1 MEVKMSLK
9 KSNEITVKI
18 KGNLKEFYKIIE
30 RKNFKIVD
38 KFSMN
43 DSYFIPEKLKLSEMS
58 TREILSNAIL
68 IRDIRDKISG
78 ETVKKITFKIK
89 QFDEDGNI
97 VNQSAIN
104 CNVYE
109 VEEAKKLFEAIG
121 YKQIMNIY
129 EEDIVYEKDG
139 FQLAIKDIKNG
150 EKLIEVETEK
160 SEELNTIDKLI
171 KKINEINIP
180 IYTDNY
186 FVKKAEI
193 ELDKILGR

>member
-1 MEVKMSLK
+1 MSLK

-30 RKNFKIVD
+30 SKNFKIVD

>member
-1 MEVKMSLK
+1 MSLK
-9 KSNEITVKI
+9 ESNEITVKI

-30 RKNFKIVD
+30 SKNFKIID
-38 KFSMN
+38 EFSMN

-58 TREILSNAIL
+58 TRKILSNAIL

-150 EKLIEVETEK
+150 EKLIEVETEE

>member
-1 MEVKMSLK
+1 MSLK

-30 RKNFKIVD
+30 SKNFKIVD

-58 TREILSNAIL
+58 TRKILSNAIL